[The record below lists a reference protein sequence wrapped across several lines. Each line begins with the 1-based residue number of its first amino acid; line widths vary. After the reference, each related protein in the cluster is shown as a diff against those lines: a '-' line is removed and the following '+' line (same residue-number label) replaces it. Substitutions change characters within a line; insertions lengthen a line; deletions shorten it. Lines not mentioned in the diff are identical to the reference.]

1 MSKELGATLPK
12 DLLDFL
18 SSTEPEGKFKQVILF
33 STTDEDGWPR
43 HGLLSPREVVAKD
56 SNRLLFLLYSNSHS
70 TANVQREGKVSLVLV
85 NPNMSYYV
93 LCTARPIAPLPDAP
107 SETLFAGLGR
117 FLDHGKDPE
126 TLFELTV
133 ERVLEDSLTT
143 AKILTGITFE
153 GYDPGMTQENREI
166 VFQQLVEM

>member
-1 MSKELGATLPK
+1 MSKNLGATLPE

-18 SSTEPEGKFKQVILF
+18 SSTEPGDKFKQVILF

-43 HGLLSPREVVAKD
+43 HGLLSAREVLAKD
-56 SNRLLFLLYSNSHS
+56 SKRLLLLLYSNSHS
-70 TANVQREGKVSLVLV
+70 SANLQREGKISIVLV
-85 NPNMSYYV
+85 NPDMSYYV
-93 LCTARPIAPLPDAP
+93 FCKARPLSPLPDAP
-107 SETLFAGLGR
+107 S
-117 FLDHGKDPE
+117 E

-133 ERVLEDSLTT
+133 ERVLEDSLAT
-143 AKILTGITFE
+143 ARILTGITFE

>member
-18 SSTEPEGKFKQVILF
+18 SSTEPGEKFKQVILF

-43 HGLLSPREVVAKD
+43 HGLLSAREVVAKD
-56 SNRLLFLLYSNSHS
+56 SNRLLLLLYSNSHG
-70 TANVQREGKVSLVLV
+70 TANLQREGKISLVLV
-85 NPNMSYYV
+85 NSNMSYYV
-93 LCTARPIAPLPDAP
+93 LCTARPLDPLPDAP
-107 SETLFAGLGR
+107 S
-117 FLDHGKDPE
+117 E

-133 ERVLEDSLTT
+133 ERVLEDSLAT
-143 AKILTGITFE
+143 AKILSGITFE
-153 GYDPGMTQENREI
+153 GYDPGMTQENRKI

>member
-1 MSKELGATLPK
+1 MSKNLGATLPE

-18 SSTEPEGKFKQVILF
+18 SSTEPGDKFKQVILF

-43 HGLLSPREVVAKD
+43 HGLLSAREVLAKD
-56 SNRLLFLLYSNSHS
+56 SKRLLLLLYSNSHS
-70 TANVQREGKVSLVLV
+70 SANLQREGKISIVLV

-93 LCTARPIAPLPDAP
+93 FCKARPLSPLPDAP
-107 SETLFAGLGR
+107 S
-117 FLDHGKDPE
+117 E

-133 ERVLEDSLTT
+133 ERVLEDSLAT
-143 AKILTGITFE
+143 ARILTGITFE
-153 GYDPGMTQENREI
+153 GYDPGMTQENRKI

>member
-1 MSKELGATLPK
+1 MSKNLGATLPE

-18 SSTEPEGKFKQVILF
+18 SSTEPGEKFKQVILF

-43 HGLLSPREVVAKD
+43 HGLLSAREVLAKD
-56 SNRLLFLLYSNSHS
+56 SKRLLLLLYSNSHS
-70 TANVQREGKVSLVLV
+70 SANLQREGKISIVLV

-93 LCTARPIAPLPDAP
+93 FCTARPLSPLPDAP
-107 SETLFAGLGR
+107 S
-117 FLDHGKDPE
+117 E

-133 ERVLEDSLTT
+133 ERVLEDSLAT
-143 AKILTGITFE
+143 ARILTGITFE
-153 GYDPGMTQENREI
+153 GYDPGMTQENRKI

>member
-1 MSKELGATLPK
+1 MSKNLGATLPD

-18 SSTEPEGKFKQVILF
+18 SSTEPGEKFKQVILF

-43 HGLLSPREVVAKD
+43 HGLLSAREVLAKD
-56 SNRLLFLLYSNSHS
+56 SKRLLLLLYSNSHS
-70 TANVQREGKVSLVLV
+70 SANLQREGKISIVLV

-93 LCTARPIAPLPDAP
+93 FCKARPLSPLPDAP
-107 SETLFAGLGR
+107 S
-117 FLDHGKDPE
+117 E

-133 ERVLEDSLTT
+133 ERVLEDSLAT
-143 AKILTGITFE
+143 ARILTGITFE
-153 GYDPGMTQENREI
+153 GYDPGMTQENRKI

>member
-1 MSKELGATLPK
+1 MSKNLGATLPK

-18 SSTEPEGKFKQVILF
+18 SSTEPGEKFKQVILF

-43 HGLLSPREVVAKD
+43 HGLLSAHEVLAKD
-56 SNRLLFLLYSNSHS
+56 SSRLLLLLYTNSHS
-70 TANVQREGKVSLVLV
+70 TANLHRDGKIAIVLV

-93 LCTARPIAPLPDAP
+93 FCKARPLSSLPDAP
-107 SETLFAGLGR
+107 S
-117 FLDHGKDPE
+117 E

-143 AKILTGITFE
+143 AKILSGITFE
-153 GYDPGMTQENREI
+153 GYDPGMTQENRKI

>member
-1 MSKELGATLPK
+1 MSKNLGAALPE

-18 SSTEPEGKFKQVILF
+18 SSTEPEDKFHQVILF

-56 SNRLLFLLYSNSHS
+56 SNRLLLLLYSQSHS
-70 TANVQREGKVSLVLV
+70 TINVQREGKISLVLV
-85 NPNMSYYV
+85 NSDMSYYV
-93 LCTARPIAPLPDAP
+93 FCAARPLPPLADAP
-107 SETLFAGLGR
+107 S
-117 FLDHGKDPE
+117 E

-153 GYDPGMTQENREI
+153 GYDPGMTQENRKI

>member
-1 MSKELGATLPK
+1 MSKNLGATLPD

-18 SSTEPEGKFKQVILF
+18 SSTEPGDKFKQVILF
-33 STTDEDGWPR
+33 STTDEDGYPR
-43 HGLLSPREVVAKD
+43 HGLLSSHEVLAKD
-56 SNRLLFLLYSNSHS
+56 SKRILLLLYSNSQS
-70 TANVQREGKVSLVLV
+70 TANLQREGKISLVLV
-85 NPNMSYYV
+85 NPDMSYYV
-93 LCTARPIAPLPDAP
+93 FCSARPLSPLADAP
-107 SETLFAGLGR
+107 S
-117 FLDHGKDPE
+117 E

-153 GYDPGMTQENREI
+153 GYDPGMTQENRKV

>member
-1 MSKELGATLPK
+1 MSKELGATLPP

-18 SSTEPEGKFKQVILF
+18 SSTEPEEKFKQVILF

-43 HGLLSPREVVAKD
+43 HGLISPREVVAKD
-56 SNRLLFLLYSNSHS
+56 SNRLLLLLYSNSRS
-70 TANVQREGKVSLVLV
+70 TANVQREGKISLVLV

-93 LCTARPIAPLPDAP
+93 LCTVRPFAPLADAP
-107 SETLFAGLGR
+107 S
-117 FLDHGKDPE
+117 E

>member
-1 MSKELGATLPK
+1 MSKNLGATLPE

-18 SSTEPEGKFKQVILF
+18 SSTEPGDKFKQVILF

-43 HGLLSPREVVAKD
+43 HGLLSAREVLAKD
-56 SNRLLFLLYSNSHS
+56 SKRLLLLLYSNSHS
-70 TANVQREGKVSLVLV
+70 SANLQREGKISIVLV

-93 LCTARPIAPLPDAP
+93 FCTARPLSPLPDAP
-107 SETLFAGLGR
+107 S
-117 FLDHGKDPE
+117 E

-133 ERVLEDSLTT
+133 ERVLEDSLAT
-143 AKILTGITFE
+143 ARILTGITFE
-153 GYDPGMTQENREI
+153 GYDPGMTQENRKI

>member
-1 MSKELGATLPK
+1 MSKNLGSTLPE

-18 SSTEPEGKFKQVILF
+18 SSTEPGEKFKQVILF

-43 HGLLSPREVVAKD
+43 HGLLSAREVLAKD
-56 SNRLLFLLYSNSHS
+56 SNRLLLLLYSNSHS
-70 TANVQREGKVSLVLV
+70 SANLQREGKISIVLV

-93 LCTARPIAPLPDAP
+93 FCKARPLSPLPDAP
-107 SETLFAGLGR
+107 S
-117 FLDHGKDPE
+117 E

-133 ERVLEDSLTT
+133 ERVLEDSLST
-143 AKILTGITFE
+143 ARILTGITFE
-153 GYDPGMTQENREI
+153 GYDPGMTQENRKI

>member
-1 MSKELGATLPK
+1 MSKELGATLPEN
-12 DLLDFL
+12 LLDFL
-18 SSTEPEGKFKQVILF
+18 SSTEPGEKFKQVILF

-56 SNRLLFLLYSNSHS
+56 SNRLLLLLYSNSRS
-70 TANVQREGKVSLVLV
+70 TANMQREGKISLVLV

-93 LCTARPIAPLPDAP
+93 LCTARPLPPLPDAP
-107 SETLFAGLGR
+107 SETLF
-117 FLDHGKDPE
+117 
-126 TLFELTV
+126 ELAV

-166 VFQQLVEM
+166 VFQRLVEM

>member
-1 MSKELGATLPK
+1 MSKNLGANLPE

-18 SSTEPEGKFKQVILF
+18 SSTEPGEKFKQVILF

-43 HGLLSPREVVAKD
+43 HGLLSAREVLAKD
-56 SNRLLFLLYSNSHS
+56 SKRLLLLLYSNSHS
-70 TANVQREGKVSLVLV
+70 SANLQREGKISIVLV

-93 LCTARPIAPLPDAP
+93 FCKARPLSPLPDAP
-107 SETLFAGLGR
+107 S
-117 FLDHGKDPE
+117 E

-133 ERVLEDSLTT
+133 ERVLEDSLAT
-143 AKILTGITFE
+143 ARILTGITFE
-153 GYDPGMTQENREI
+153 GYDPGMTQENRKI

>member
-1 MSKELGATLPK
+1 MSKNLGATLPE

-18 SSTEPEGKFKQVILF
+18 SSTEPGEKFKQVILF

-43 HGLLSPREVVAKD
+43 HGLLSAHEVLAKD
-56 SNRLLFLLYSNSHS
+56 SNRLLLLLYSNSNS
-70 TANVQREGKVSLVLV
+70 TANLQREGKISIVLV

-93 LCTARPIAPLPDAP
+93 FCKARPLSPLPDAP
-107 SETLFAGLGR
+107 S
-117 FLDHGKDPE
+117 E

-143 AKILTGITFE
+143 AKILSGITFE
-153 GYDPGMTQENREI
+153 GYDPGMTQENREL
-166 VFQQLVEM
+166 VFQRLLER

>member
-1 MSKELGATLPK
+1 MSKNLGATLPE

-18 SSTEPEGKFKQVILF
+18 SSTEPGDKFKQVILF

-43 HGLLSPREVVAKD
+43 HGLLSAREVFAKD
-56 SNRLLFLLYSNSHS
+56 SKRLLLLLYSNSHS
-70 TANVQREGKVSLVLV
+70 SANLQRDGKISIVLV

-93 LCTARPIAPLPDAP
+93 FCTARPLSPLPDAP
-107 SETLFAGLGR
+107 S
-117 FLDHGKDPE
+117 E

-133 ERVLEDSLTT
+133 ERVLEDSLAT
-143 AKILTGITFE
+143 ARILTGITFE
-153 GYDPGMTQENREI
+153 GYDPGMTQENRKI

>member
-1 MSKELGATLPK
+1 MSKNLGATLPE

-18 SSTEPEGKFKQVILF
+18 SSTEPGEKFKQVILF

-43 HGLLSPREVVAKD
+43 HGLLSAREVLAKD
-56 SNRLLFLLYSNSHS
+56 SKRLLLLLYSNSHS
-70 TANVQREGKVSLVLV
+70 SANLQRDGKISIVLV

-93 LCTARPIAPLPDAP
+93 FCTARPLSPLPDAP
-107 SETLFAGLGR
+107 S
-117 FLDHGKDPE
+117 E

-133 ERVLEDSLTT
+133 ERVLEDSLAT
-143 AKILTGITFE
+143 ARILTGITFE
-153 GYDPGMTQENREI
+153 GYDPGMTQENRKI

>member
-1 MSKELGATLPK
+1 MSKELGATLPE

-18 SSTEPEGKFKQVILF
+18 SSTEPGEKFNQVILF

-43 HGLLSPREVVAKD
+43 HGLLSAHEVLAKD
-56 SNRLLFLLYSNSHS
+56 SNRLLLLLYSNSNS
-70 TANVQREGKVSLVLV
+70 TANLQREGKISIVLV

-93 LCTARPIAPLPDAP
+93 FCKARPLSPLPDAP
-107 SETLFAGLGR
+107 S
-117 FLDHGKDPE
+117 E

-143 AKILTGITFE
+143 AKILSGITFE
-153 GYDPGMTQENREI
+153 GYDPGMTQENRKI

>member
-1 MSKELGATLPK
+1 MSKNLGATLPE

-18 SSTEPEGKFKQVILF
+18 SSTEPGEKFKQVILF

-43 HGLLSPREVVAKD
+43 HGLLSAREVLAKD
-56 SNRLLFLLYSNSHS
+56 SKRLLLLLYSNSHS
-70 TANVQREGKVSLVLV
+70 SANLQREGKISIVLV

-93 LCTARPIAPLPDAP
+93 FCTARPLSPLPDAP
-107 SETLFAGLGR
+107 S
-117 FLDHGKDPE
+117 E

-133 ERVLEDSLTT
+133 ERVLEDSLAT
-143 AKILTGITFE
+143 AKILSGITFE
-153 GYDPGMTQENREI
+153 GYDPGMTQENRKI